1 MVLKATF
8 NSSVD
13 STTLDVGDLSEM
25 EKDVDEQDMVED
37 VEDDQGV
44 GEQAVMEDLHLEGP
58 LVISGGDEREGNW
71 RVTGSRIWTKH
82 KTYLLFPSFK

>member
-1 MVLKATF
+1 MSRIWLK
-8 NSSVD
+8 
-13 STTLDVGDLSEM
+13 
-25 EKDVDEQDMVED
+25 ED

-71 RVTGSRIWTKH
+71 
-82 KTYLLFPSFK
+82 